1 MKFHK
6 GLEEIVKQM
15 SKKAELKGRDG
26 KEERDKARTLESRS
40 VRSNI

>member
-15 SKKAELKGRDG
+15 SKKAELKGLEMG
-26 KEERDKARTLESRS
+26 KRKETRQGH
-40 VRSNI
+40 